1 MSFFNLTFNNNENTE
16 IVDKFIDEYAQW
28 HNTGKTPDMGSLDV
42 NYTLELQKKR
52 LDENNVRKEVVFDTK
67 ESSFKQALKC
77 FTVTDRGDYKSDVAC
92 KDYKVTETFFVNN
105 KKKKKRK
112 NKRNFYATIT
122 RLLNQN
128 AGGAVACPN
137 CGAISD
143 VQDLLTGCK
152 SCGTRFIIDDLFPKV
167 TNFYHI
173 KDEADLIRKILKPSM
188 LICVLG
194 MIATVMSYSLISN
207 INNGNIVQGSDDFVF
222 QIVQCVIVG
231 LIYGTVSGYILWAAF
246 ILIWMMIGAIKS
258 LFLLVPHVRAKTQL
272 PKVMRQIDPNFS
284 YEFFIGKVINLMKL
298 MIFSDDYT
306 NLAAYDGKPMQNT
319 FKDIVDISYDGTVR
333 YNTLKTDGNYCY
345 VDITVYT
352 TVTKVDGGALKSS
365 KEKFRVVVC
374 KNIHAIANAGFSI
387 KKVSCKSCGGS
398 FDATREHNCPYC
410 GNPYHLGND
419 DWVVIEFDK
428 E

>member
-167 TNFYHI
+167 TNFYAI
-173 KDEADLIRKILKPSM
+173 KEVAGGKKVVKNSAIAVVLITMFAFAGSLFFINYKNGNLLPENSDFIMNIIICTLYG
-188 LICVLG
+188 LIGGAFCGYLLWGLG
-194 MIATVMSYSLISN
+194 MFMYLI
-207 INNGNIVQGSDDFVF
+207 F
-222 QIVQCVIVG
+222 
-231 LIYGTVSGYILWAAF
+231 
-246 ILIWMMIGAIKS
+246 GAIKS
-258 LFLLVPHVRAKTQL
+258 MFLLGPHIKAKTKL
-272 PKVMRQIDPNFS
+272 PKLMRQIDPNFS
-284 YEFFIGKVINLMKL
+284 YEFFIGKVINLIKL

-306 NLAAYDGKPMQNT
+306 NLAAYDGKAMQNK
-319 FKDIVDISYDGTVR
+319 FKDIIDVKYDSTVKF
-333 YNTLKTDGNYCY
+333 NGFKINGSYCY
-345 VDITVYT
+345 VDITAYT
-352 TVTKVDGGALKSS
+352 TVLKIDCGDVKKA
-365 KEKFRVVVC
+365 KEKFRIVVC
-374 KNIHAIANAGFSI
+374 KNINAIADAGFSI

-419 DWVVIEFDK
+419 DWVVIEFNK